1 MAEMA
6 RSWGVPA
13 LGFGTFAV
21 GTCEFVLA
29 GVLPRMSGSLGI
41 SMATAAQVV
50 TVFAV
55 TCAIA
60 APVLATVTARWPRR
74 RVLLI
79 AALVYVLG
87 IAATAVA
94 SSFTTVLLAQLLAA
108 VATGVY
114 IPTSVVT
121 AAALVPEDRR
131 GRAIAIVTAG
141 LTAAAALGAPL
152 GTALSGLFGWRVT
165 MWFVATLAGVAIA
178 GLLALVPKWVPGSAD
193 EGLRA
198 RLAPLRNRPVLVL
211 LATTL
216 VGFTA
221 VYIPYTYISVVF
233 AGATGG
239 DEVLLSVLMFA
250 LGALG
255 AVGNFGAG
263 ALVDRLG
270 GRRVVTGALSALAIC
285 LVAFPLGSES
295 FAPAVALAAAY
306 GLTAFAITTPQQHRL
321 ISLMPDSASVLVSLN
336 AGFLYLAIAL
346 SGVLGAAS
354 IQWLGSGWL
363 AAVAALLAVCA
374 LALSEWAAR
383 LTPATHRQPTQV
395 GAGD

>member
-1 MAEMA
+1 MG
-6 RSWGVPA
+6 RWGVPA
-13 LGFGTFAV
+13 LGFGTFAI

-29 GVLPRMSGSLGI
+29 GVLPQMSTSLGV
-41 SMATAAQVV
+41 SMAAAGQVV
-50 TVFAV
+50 TTFAV

-87 IAATAVA
+87 VAATAMA
-94 SSFTTVLLAQLLAA
+94 DSFTAVLLTQLVAA
-108 VATGVY
+108 AATGVY
-114 IPTSVVT
+114 IPTSAVT
-121 AAALVPEDRR
+121 AAALVPEHRR
-131 GRAIAIVTAG
+131 GWAIAVVTTG

-152 GTALSGLFGWRVT
+152 GTALGGLFGWRIT
-165 MWFVATLAGVAIA
+165 MWFLAALAGVGTA
-178 GLLALVPKWVPGSAD
+178 GLLVLVPDRVPGSAVD
-193 EGLRA
+193 GLRA
-198 RLAPLRNRPVLVL
+198 RLAPLRNRTALVL

-239 DEVLLSVLMFA
+239 DGVLLSVLMFV
-250 LGALG
+250 LGTLG

-263 ALVDRLG
+263 ALADRLG
-270 GRRVVTGALSALAIC
+270 GRKVVTGALGMLAIC
-285 LVAFPLGSES
+285 LFALPLGSGS
-295 FAPAVALAAAY
+295 FLSALALVAAY
-306 GLTAFAITTPQQHRL
+306 GMTAFAITTPQQHRL
-321 ISLMPDSASVLVSLN
+321 ISLMPDSASILVSLN
-336 AGFLYLAIAL
+336 AGFLYLAISL

-354 IQWLGSGWL
+354 IQWLGGSWL
-363 AAVAALLAVCA
+363 SVLAALLAMCA

-383 LTPATHRQPTQV
+383 LTSCTHPQSAQV
-395 GAGD
+395 SL